1 MPLPFFLYFC
11 FLSLSLLQAY
21 SSQFTDKIRQRHI
34 LARNYFTQIPG
45 MMEDMSARVKELP
58 LPRPKER
65 VIVVRQQQ
73 PQATEL
79 QSQPLTVDTS

>member
-1 MPLPFFLYFC
+1 
-11 FLSLSLLQAY
+11 
-21 SSQFTDKIRQRHI
+21 
-34 LARNYFTQIPG
+34 

-79 QSQPLTVDTS
+79 QPLTVDSS